1 MNDRA
6 ERGMLEF
13 KMDAAQ
19 MYTIHKGRMPHD
31 VHELRE
37 WLREFADLESKR
49 ADLTLR
55 AYEQHADE
63 LYHSV
68 FRQLDRIAEHEG
80 LLEEEVVVN
89 VLRGAFGFALA
100 ATQVREETENGQS

>member
-6 ERGMLEF
+6 ERGMLEL
-13 KMDAAQ
+13 KMDVAQ

-55 AYEQHADE
+55 AYEQHMAVCNRPW
-63 LYHSV
+63 LI
-68 FRQLDRIAEHEG
+68 QGG
-80 LLEEEVVVN
+80 L
-89 VLRGAFGFALA
+89 R
-100 ATQVREETENGQS
+100 